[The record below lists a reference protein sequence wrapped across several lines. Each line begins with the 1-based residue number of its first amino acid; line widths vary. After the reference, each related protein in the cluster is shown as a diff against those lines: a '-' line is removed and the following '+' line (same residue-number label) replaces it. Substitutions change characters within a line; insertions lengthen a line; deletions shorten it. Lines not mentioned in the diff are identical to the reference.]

1 MSQDSNMDS
10 YGSGSA
16 VPGHSETLMQQ
27 RVFVGNMQRFS
38 VVEIGARTNAR
49 EVIADVMAKGD
60 LTSEEARSGDW
71 MLFEIANDFGM
82 GECGSVEFP
91 RCTTDLF
98 WSLERPIREFEV
110 VMEVYNS
117 WNSEKRM
124 NYFMLKQTNQASL
137 LAANVGQLYFRR
149 NCC

>member
-1 MSQDSNMDS
+1 MPQEFTTDS
-10 YGSGSA
+10 YGSASA
-16 VPGHSETLMQQ
+16 VPAHLETLMQQ

-49 EVIADVMAKGD
+49 EVIADVVAKGD
-60 LTSEEARSGDW
+60 LTPEEARSGDW

-82 GECGSVEFP
+82 GEWDSVGFP
-91 RCTTDLF
+91 RCTADLF
-98 WSLERPIREFEV
+98 WFLERPIREFEI

-117 WNSEKRM
+117 WNSETRM

-137 LAANVGQLYFRR
+137 LAASVCLLYFGR